1 MKKIYLLLLFTS
13 GITNL
18 SAEISLRQAK
28 EKEELYAGIQSD
40 LISSMGSLRGDD
52 FSIASNMSDLSRLY
66 ATKLSHLQDLLKI
79 KDNIDNSQGKSYVD
93 KIIDERITSLKGDC
107 DRDRAMIAGILP
119 LIKNSALLV
128 FINKLKEELNSTA
141 PMLQGTPEK

>member
-1 MKKIYLLLLFTS
+1 MKKLYLLLLFTS
-13 GITNL
+13 GIANL
-18 SAEISLRQAK
+18 SAEISLRQVR
-28 EKEELYAGIQSD
+28 EKEESYTGMQSD
-40 LISSMGSLRGDD
+40 LISSLGSLRGED
-52 FSIASNMSDLSRLY
+52 FNIASNMSDLSRLY

-79 KDNIDNSQGKSYVD
+79 KDNIDNAQSKSYID
-93 KIIDERITSLKGDC
+93 KIIDERIASLKGDC

-119 LIKNSALLV
+119 LIKNPALLV